1 MERVLQA
8 KSAIAR
14 LSVGRPLASWQV
26 PTDQASRGF
35 CSRLQA
41 GETIALEL
49 LKQHFFN
56 VSALLKTGS
65 FSGTL

>member
-1 MERVLQA
+1 VANSLE
-8 KSAIAR
+8 
-14 LSVGRPLASWQV
+14 
-26 PTDQASRGF
+26 ASRGF
-35 CSRLQA
+35 CWRLRTE
-41 GETIALEL
+41 ETIALEL